1 MQTHRSCLLVGA
13 LSLLTVHSGFA
24 TEKKPESLEFSL
36 LHDGVV
42 VQIDPDVNAQL
53 AVKTAAYFDTCH
65 THLSVVGNE
74 PDEGS
79 VRQLWEDV
87 TDGTHALLRLPR
99 GDDRADL
106 LVGFSSAAG
115 AWPVILR
122 QNDHYVSYL
131 KCDGLEGSLLAC
143 DMSEL
148 LPHSAVPPD
157 CDRLRDIERQE
168 STDDESTMSEGA
180 A

>member
-1 MQTHRSCLLVGA
+1 MQTHCSCLLVGA

-24 TEKKPESLEFSL
+24 TEEKPESLEFSL

-42 VQIDPDVNAQL
+42 VEIAPDVSAQL
-53 AVKTAAYFDTCH
+53 AVRTAAYFDTCH
-65 THLSVVGNE
+65 THQSVVGNE

-79 VRQLWEDV
+79 VRQLWEEV
-87 TDGTHALLRLPR
+87 TRGPHALLRLPPAD
-99 GDDRADL
+99 GSADL
-106 LVGFSSAAG
+106 LVGFSPAAA

-122 QNDHYVSYL
+122 QNDRYVSYL
-131 KCDGLEGSLLAC
+131 KCDGLEGALLAC
-143 DMSEL
+143 DMSEV

-168 STDDESTMSEGA
+168 RTDDEPTISEDAG
-180 A
+180 